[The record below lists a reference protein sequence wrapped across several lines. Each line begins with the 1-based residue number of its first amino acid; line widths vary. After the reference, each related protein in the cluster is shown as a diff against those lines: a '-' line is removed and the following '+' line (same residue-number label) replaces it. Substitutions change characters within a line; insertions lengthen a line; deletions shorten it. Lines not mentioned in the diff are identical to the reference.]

1 MYCVT
6 RYSAP
11 HNTLEALSRDGI
23 NFTLH
28 ADKVDIMTNLGE
40 AAVTANRF
48 DRAVVA
54 PSNFTLEAMK
64 G

>member
-11 HNTLEALSRDGI
+11 HDTLEALSRDGI

-28 ADKVDIMTNLGE
+28 ADKVDVMSSLGV
-40 AAVTANRF
+40 ASITANRF
-48 DRAVVA
+48 DRAVVT
-54 PSNFTLEAMK
+54 PSGLTLEAMK